1 MRKED
6 LYTTT
11 IQGLPVASTS
21 LINHHF
27 QIHSLFISCAEVLK
41 AKINDGNGS
50 RAFAKDGD
58 EISLEKLLCV
68 IQCFLTD

>member
-11 IQGLPVASTS
+11 IQGLPVESTNQSS
-21 LINHHF
+21 LPNSY
-27 QIHSLFISCAEVLK
+27 SLFISCAEVLK
-41 AKINDGNGS
+41 AKINDGNG
-50 RAFAKDGD
+50 RIAFAKDGD

-68 IQCFLTD
+68 IQCFLID

>member
-27 QIHSLFISCAEVLK
+27 QIHIVYLSLVLRWLK
-41 AKINDGNGS
+41 ARLVDGNGVYY
-50 RAFAKDGD
+50 AKDGD
-58 EISLEKLLCV
+58 ETSLQKLLCV